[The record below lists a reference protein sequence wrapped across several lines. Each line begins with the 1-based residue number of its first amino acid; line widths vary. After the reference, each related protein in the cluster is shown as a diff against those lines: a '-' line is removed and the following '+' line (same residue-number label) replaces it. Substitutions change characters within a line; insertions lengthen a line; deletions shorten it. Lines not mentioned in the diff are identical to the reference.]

1 MKKGEEDDLR
11 RNLNDFES
19 GTNFEET
26 KTRKKMIAAVVIIL
40 VLFILE
46 LIVFYVFFPINDEST
61 IKRLSI
67 RFKCD
72 CLYKW

>member
-40 VLFILE
+40 VLFRINCLLCILS
-46 LIVFYVFFPINDEST
+46 N
-61 IKRLSI
+61 
-67 RFKCD
+67 
-72 CLYKW
+72 